1 MWWQFAYHQWHR
13 KITDCEGTDL
23 LISDSKKYK
32 LLFFKKH
39 AADIFGWF
47 LSDLSG
53 GDFVYI
59 GFGKIDS
66 KIYTKEILRF
76 F

>member
-1 MWWQFAYHQWHR
+1 MRWQFAYHQWHR
-13 KITDCEGTDL
+13 KITDCEGTDY
-23 LISDSKKYK
+23 KHYK

-59 GFGKIDS
+59 GFGKIDG